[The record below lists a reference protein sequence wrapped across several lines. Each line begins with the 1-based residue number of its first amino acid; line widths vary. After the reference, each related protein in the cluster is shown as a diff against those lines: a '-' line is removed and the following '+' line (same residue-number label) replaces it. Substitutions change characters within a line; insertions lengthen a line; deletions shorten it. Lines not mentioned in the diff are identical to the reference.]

1 MTIYWAHIENRAV
14 LKVTGAE
21 CEDFLQNLVTQ
32 DVTRAQPQA
41 AALLTPQGKL
51 AFDFILQPVEDGFLI
66 DCAADSA
73 EAFVKKLN
81 LYKLRR
87 DVEIAVTEL
96 PVQVV
101 WSEPTDTQKFEIQR
115 FFEDPRSARLGLRC
129 LGASLADLSDYTVSS
144 AQNWAKFR
152 LSLGVPEGPTEMPPG
167 TIFPMEFG
175 FERMGAIDFQKGCFV
190 GQEVASRVHR
200 KGSLRKTL
208 HPAVFDAAV
217 PPVGT
222 PIMSDDRNVGEI
234 IAGQDSQ
241 ALVLIRTD
249 ALTASLRADGCAF
262 ELRPGL
268 F

>member
-1 MTIYWAHIENRAV
+1 MTIYWAHLENRAV

-73 EAFVKKLN
+73 EGFVKKLN

-87 DVEIAVTEL
+87 DVEVAVTEL

-101 WSEPTDTQKFEIQR
+101 WSDPTDTQELEIER
-115 FFEDPRSARLGLRC
+115 FFEDPRSACLGLRC
-129 LGASLADLSDYTVSS
+129 LGACPADLSDYTASS

-175 FERMGAIDFQKGCFV
+175 FERMGAIDFRKGCFV

-208 HPAVFDAAV
+208 HPAVFDNAV

-241 ALVLIRTD
+241 ALVLVRTD

-262 ELRPGL
+262 ELKPGL